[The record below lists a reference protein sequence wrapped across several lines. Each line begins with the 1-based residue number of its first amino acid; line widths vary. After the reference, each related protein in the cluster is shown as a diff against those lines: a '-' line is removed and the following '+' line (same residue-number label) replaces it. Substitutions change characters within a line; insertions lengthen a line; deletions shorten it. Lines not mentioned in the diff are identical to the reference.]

1 MSDIYLKIAEV
12 DGDVTDSNYVKH
24 VQVQS
29 MSTGMSNPSSVSVG
43 TQAGSAGGGGKVIM
57 QDIHFTKYCDKASP
71 KLWLKCA
78 KGEHFK
84 DFEFKYVIS
93 RGESSDVFKT
103 VKLTDV
109 LVTGFQHSGSSGS
122 DLPMESKARWDAGGK
137 ELYGQKVVGTGPFE
151 FIERK
156 VGAHVLYKRVENHWR
171 ELKVTPTPSG
181 YW

>member
-1 MSDIYLKIAEV
+1 MPDIYLKIAGV
-12 DGDVTDSNYVKH
+12 DGDVTDANFTKH

-57 QDIHFTKYCDKASP
+57 SDIAFTKNCDKASP

-109 LVTGFQHSGSSGS
+109 LVTGFQHSNAKGDGM
-122 DLPMESKARWDAGGK
+122 PMETISLNFAKIEISYKPRKPEGGWEDAMKAGYDLKKARP
-137 ELYGQKVVGTGPFE
+137 V
-151 FIERK
+151 
-156 VGAHVLYKRVENHWR
+156 
-171 ELKVTPTPSG
+171 
-181 YW
+181 

>member
-12 DGDVTDSNYVKH
+12 DGDVTDDKYQKH
-24 VQVQS
+24 IQVQS
-29 MSTGMSNPSSVSVG
+29 LSTGMSNPSSVSVG

-57 QDIHFTKYCDKASP
+57 QDVHFTKMCDRASP

-93 RGESSDVFKT
+93 RGDSSDVFKT

-109 LVTGFQHSGSSGS
+109 LVTSFQHSGSSGA
-122 DLPMESKARWDAGGK
+122 DLPMESISLNFAKVEISYKPRKPDGGFDDALKAGYD
-137 ELYGQKVVGTGPFE
+137 
-151 FIERK
+151 
-156 VGAHVLYKRVENHWR
+156 
-171 ELKVTPTPSG
+171 LKTAKPV
-181 YW
+181 

>member
-12 DGDVTDSNYVKH
+12 DGDVSDSSYVKH
-24 VQVQS
+24 IQVQS
-29 MSTGMSNPSSVSVG
+29 LSTGMSNPSSVSVG

-57 QDIHFTKYCDKASP
+57 SDIAFTKYCDKASP

-93 RGESSDVFKT
+93 RGDSSDVFKT

-109 LVTGFQHSGSSGS
+109 LVTGYQHSGSSGS
-122 DLPMESKARWDAGGK
+122 DLPMESISLNFAKIEISYKPRKPEGGWEDAMKAGYD
-137 ELYGQKVVGTGPFE
+137 
-151 FIERK
+151 
-156 VGAHVLYKRVENHWR
+156 
-171 ELKVTPTPSG
+171 LKTAKPV
-181 YW
+181 

>member
-29 MSTGMSNPSSVSVG
+29 LSTGMSNPSSVSVG

-109 LVTGFQHSGSSGS
+109 LVTGYQHSGSSGA
-122 DLPMESKARWDAGGK
+122 DLPMESISLNFAKIEISYRPRKSDGGWEDALKAG
-137 ELYGQKVVGTGPFE
+137 YC
-151 FIERK
+151 
-156 VGAHVLYKRVENHWR
+156 
-171 ELKVTPTPSG
+171 LKTAKPI
-181 YW
+181 

>member
-12 DGDVTDSNYVKH
+12 DGDVTDSSYVKH
-24 VQVQS
+24 IQVQS
-29 MSTGMSNPSSVSVG
+29 LSTGMNNPSSVSVG

-57 QDIHFTKYCDKASP
+57 SDIIFTKYCDKASP

-93 RGESSDVFKT
+93 RGDSSDVFKT

-109 LVTGFQHSGSSGS
+109 LVTGFNHAGSVGAS
-122 DLPMESKARWDAGGK
+122 LPMESVVLNFAKIEISYRPRTADGGWEDAMKAG
-137 ELYGQKVVGTGPFE
+137 YC
-151 FIERK
+151 
-156 VGAHVLYKRVENHWR
+156 
-171 ELKVTPTPSG
+171 LKTAKPI
-181 YW
+181 

>member
-12 DGDVTDSNYVKH
+12 DGDVTDANFVKH
-24 VQVQS
+24 IQVQS

-84 DFEFKYVIS
+84 EFEFKYVIS
-93 RGESSDVFKT
+93 RGASSDVFKT

-109 LVTGFQHSGSSGS
+109 LVTSFTQAGAAGT
-122 DLPMESKARWDAGGK
+122 DLPMEGVSLNFARIEVSYRPRKPNGGFEDALKA
-137 ELYGQKVVGTGPFE
+137 
-151 FIERK
+151 
-156 VGAHVLYKRVENHWR
+156 
-171 ELKVTPTPSG
+171 G
-181 YW
+181 YDLAKAMPV